1 MVRLA
6 AKRGGGCYFVANMA
20 SIPVADASFDH
31 AVHLFAPFNE
41 SEFFRVLKP
50 GGKLIRFGSP
60 GMPMTKE
67 ESAQNKHCNTVLSD
81 ISDYYYNYLES
92 HNYQSTTFNVDYRT
106 VLLQYFESPY
116 NEIAEG
122 FEEVFTDKMKFR
134 LHRMKTGAHSDL
146 QRTPKKLIDAA
157 WKDTDNYAREKYGD
171 DYAGIKGFSKYG
183 AAIDIYT
190 VKK

>member
-1 MVRLA
+1 MP
-6 AKRGGGCYFVANMA
+6 
-20 SIPVADASFDH
+20 IT
-31 AVHLFAPFNE
+31 NE
-41 SEFFRVLKP
+41 EL
-50 GGKLIRFGSP
+50 
-60 GMPMTKE
+60 E
-67 ESAQNKHCNTVLSD
+67 QNKYCNAVLSD
-81 ISDYYYNYLES
+81 ISDYYYNYLEN
-92 HNYQSTTFNVDYRT
+92 HNYQSTEFNVDYRA

-116 NEIAEG
+116 NEMAEG

-171 DYAGIKGFSKYG
+171 NYAEIKGFSRYG
-183 AAIDIYT
+183 AALDIYT